1 MSDHKGA
8 GLVISA
14 LSPAR
19 ESLADRGDDSD
30 GFRAALAARGI
41 TPCIPPRKNRKTV
54 IEYNKTLH
62 RERLRIENTLRPPKG
77 LVTHRNP
84 IRPLCPHPLLGH
96 VHRSYRHLLVGRMSP
111 EPSCQIAR
119 RWRSL
124 V

>member
-8 GLVISA
+8 GLVNSA

-41 TPCIPPRKNRKTV
+41 TPFTPPRKNRKTV

-62 RERLRIENTLRPPKG
+62 RERLRIENTFGRLTDWRRIATG
-77 LVTHRNP
+77 YDRCAHTHFSAMC
-84 IRPLCPHPLLGH
+84 IAATVIFWLG
-96 VHRSYRHLLVGRMSP
+96 
-111 EPSCQIAR
+111 E
-119 RWRSL
+119 
-124 V
+124 